1 MRQKSQT
8 RQTGAARQSRTFQIS
23 VPIQEGNSGGPVLD
37 AYGAVTG
44 VVVSKLDAFCAIEIT
59 GDIPDR
65 INFAI
70 KKDVLVSLLNSK
82 EIDYQTSK
90 RSSAKKTTE
99 AIAKIAIPATIQVL
113 FDPTKAPNS

>member
-23 VPIQEGNSGGPVLD
+23 APIQKGNSGGPVLD

-44 VVVSKLDAFCAIEIT
+44 VVVSKLDAFRAIEIT
-59 GDIPDR
+59 GDIPDG

-90 RSSAKKTTE
+90 RSSLKKTTE
-99 AIAKIAIPATIQVL
+99 AIAKIATPTSMRVIC
-113 FDPTKAPNS
+113 DSTKAPNT

>member
-8 RQTGAARQSRTFQIS
+8 RQTDAARQSRTFQIS

-44 VVVSKLDAFCAIEIT
+44 VVVSKLDTFCAIEIT

-99 AIAKIAIPATIQVL
+99 AIAKIAIPATIRVF

>member
-23 VPIQEGNSGGPVLD
+23 APIQKGNSGGPVLD

-44 VVVSKLDAFCAIEIT
+44 VVVSKLDAFRAIKIT
-59 GDIPDR
+59 GDIPDG

-70 KKDVLVSLLNSK
+70 KKDILVSLLNSM
-82 EIDYQTSK
+82 EIDYQTSE
-90 RSSAKKTTE
+90 RNSPKKTTE
-99 AIAKIAIPATIQVL
+99 AIAKLAIPAGMRVL
-113 FDPTKAPNS
+113 